1 MKRFISIATLVLS
14 VFAFNSCEED
24 RWGYDNRVVFS
35 ALGGEE
41 DVDGDE
47 PIHNL
52 SIGDYDGK
60 EISATETGNL
70 LTVTYDW
77 LTVTA
82 IKGSNEIRIIAA
94 PNETGK
100 QRKLYV
106 YGSINSRFTDI
117 TVIQKR

>member
-1 MKRFISIATLVLS
+1 MKRFIFIAALVLS
-14 VFAFNSCEED
+14 VFGLNSCEED

-52 SIGDYDGK
+52 SIGNHDGK
-60 EISATETGNL
+60 EISATEIGNIM
-70 LTVTYDW
+70 TATYDW

-82 IKGSNEIRIIAA
+82 IKGSSEIRIIAA
-94 PNETGK
+94 PNKTGK